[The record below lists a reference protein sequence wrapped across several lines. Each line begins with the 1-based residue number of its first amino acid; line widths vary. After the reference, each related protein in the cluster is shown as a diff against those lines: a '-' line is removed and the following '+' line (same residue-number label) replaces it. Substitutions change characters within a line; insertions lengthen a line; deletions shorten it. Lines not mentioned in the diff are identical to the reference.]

1 MERSKTMNLT
11 KPIVRAYR
19 TPTTPQYGMAA
30 DGYTTRSGA
39 PTSVMIVLE
48 GEKRP
53 RRVMVW
59 CFSNVGTCFVKIG
72 GVPHIV
78 SDSDIEMALYNT
90 AQQDKQGGL
99 NALASK

>member
-1 MERSKTMNLT
+1 MSERPYLT
-11 KPIVRAYR
+11 KRIVRAYR
-19 TPTTPQYGMAA
+19 TPTTPRYGIAA

-48 GEKRP
+48 GETRP

-59 CFSNVGTCFVKIG
+59 QFSNVGTCFVKIG

-78 SDSDIEMALYNT
+78 REVELDMALYNT
-90 AQQDKQGGL
+90 AEEAKRD
-99 NALASK
+99 ALASK